1 LSVEEFVQR
10 FEEPQLPVVIRGLTE
25 QWPAASTWTFPQLA
39 QLYGKHRFK
48 VGSDD
53 DGYAVRLKLKYYLH
67 YLEHHA
73 PKVREQTPPPLE
85 STSWLRQRD
94 ARPGARH
101 LHTFRC

>member
-1 LSVEEFVQR
+1 MSVEEFVQR
-10 FEEPQLPVVIRGLTE
+10 FEQPQLPVVIRGLTE

-73 PKVREQTPPPLE
+73 PKVRERTPPTP
-85 STSWLRQRD
+85 D
-94 ARPGARH
+94 
-101 LHTFRC
+101 